1 MTTTL
6 AHQPAASP
14 ANPAPAD
21 DPPGPYQ
28 VIVTYEDGADFDG
41 DWRWSADCPAIGCAS
56 DGRTREEALLMVA
69 DAIQGL
75 LADYPPGEYPPKPDD
90 AMAQVQAEYDAEG
103 WSYTFDEVTIAGPN
117 PYR

>member
-1 MTTTL
+1 MTTTI

-14 ANPAPAD
+14 ATPAD

-28 VIVTYEDGADFDG
+28 VIVTYEDSDDFDG

-56 DGRTREEALLMVA
+56 CGRTREEALLMVA
-69 DAIQGL
+69 DAIQCL
-75 LADYPPGEYPPKPDD
+75 LSDYPPGEYPPKPAD
-90 AMAQVQAEYDAEG
+90 AMAQVQAEYEAEG
-103 WSYTFDEVTIAGPN
+103 WSYTFDEVTLSGPN